1 MVVALT
7 NALAVLENKVSD
19 KANDVQ
25 TAKSALEDATKEY
38 NRLLAIYTAER
49 AVAPLIQDEL
59 PEFTGG
65 VIYAEDLVFEL
76 PELTIASEDATEPST
91 VAVAN
96 VDTVK
101 TATVAD
107 ATVTEVTE
115 QSEVTVADATVTDVT
130 EQSVRT
136 TNVDKLP
143 ETGAEDTIITTVMGV
158 VSSLLGLGVIA
169 KRKED

>member
-1 MVVALT
+1 M
-7 NALAVLENKVSD
+7 N
-19 KANDVQ
+19 
-25 TAKSALEDATKEY
+25 
-38 NRLLAIYTAER
+38 
-49 AVAPLIQDEL
+49 
-59 PEFTGG
+59 
-65 VIYAEDLVFEL
+65 YAEDLVFEL
-76 PELTIASEDATEPST
+76 PELTIPSEDATEPST

-101 TATVAD
+101 PA
-107 ATVTEVTE
+107 
-115 QSEVTVADATVTDVT
+115 TVADATVTDVT